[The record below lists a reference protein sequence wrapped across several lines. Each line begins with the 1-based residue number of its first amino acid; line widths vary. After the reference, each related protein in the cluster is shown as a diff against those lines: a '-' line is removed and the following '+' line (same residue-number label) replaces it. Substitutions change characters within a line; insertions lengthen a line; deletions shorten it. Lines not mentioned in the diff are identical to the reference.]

1 MDMQN
6 AAYWIKRLTLE
17 PHAMGGGYY
26 KVSFRSPRQVLDP
39 VSGEARQASTSTYYV
54 VLPIPCFIKT
64 QKMRGGKIK

>member
-39 VSGEARQASTSTYYV
+39 VSGEARQASTSTYY
-54 VLPIPCFIKT
+54 LLEEKDFLGFRHS
-64 QKMRGGKIK
+64 MFY